1 MHTTATEMPWLEYTP
16 PGAVQAETAVLDSFP
31 FCIGRSDTADLRID
45 STRVS
50 RKHAIVDRAAEGYC
64 VRDNGS
70 TNGTFLNGQR
80 IDEAPLED
88 GDMLVIADVEFSFF
102 SGAAATPE
110 QTATLV
116 MPQAAQR
123 AVGPGVVRDVI
134 RGVRRLH
141 EMLTHCAVENLF
153 QPIVD
158 MQERQVVGYE
168 AMRDDNRSTL
178 GAPASERSL
187 WATECKLTGRL
198 HQLYRMVAVEET
210 AHRLSEA
217 RLFLKLDPAEIG
229 TADLAET
236 LGRLQAAF
244 SGQQGLVVAVPD
256 SAVCNTHHFTQFV
269 QRLRQLGIS
278 LAFDG
283 FASGKAQVMELRE
296 FPPDFIKLAT
306 SFVHGI
312 GGSDARQQ
320 QLESVLRAAETIDCQ
335 VIAVGVTTE
344 EEAAACLQYGCHLA
358 QGDLFGRPQS
368 IQSVTAA
375 PKHSALDSTS
385 KSKNV

>member
-1 MHTTATEMPWLEYTP
+1 MRKTATEMPWLEYTP
-16 PGAVQAETAVLDSFP
+16 PGSGHPETAVLDAFP
-31 FCIGRSDTADLRID
+31 FCIGRSDAADLKIN

-50 RKHAIVDRAAEGYC
+50 RKHALVDCDGDGYC

-102 SGAAATPE
+102 SGAEATAE

-116 MPQAAQR
+116 MPRDVQQAGGQE
-123 AVGPGVVRDVI
+123 VVRSVV

-141 EMLTHCAVENLF
+141 EMLAHCAVENLF

-158 MQERQVVGYE
+158 MNDRRVIGYE
-168 AMRDDNRSTL
+168 AVRDDSRSTL
-178 GAPASERSL
+178 GTPAAERSL

-210 AHRLSEA
+210 AHRLKDA

-229 TADLAET
+229 TADLAEA
-236 LGRLQAAF
+236 LGRLQSAF

-256 SAVCNTHHFTQFV
+256 SAVCNAHHFTQFV

-296 FPPDFIKLAT
+296 FPPDFIKLAA
-306 SFVHGI
+306 SLVHGI
-312 GGSDARQQ
+312 GGSDTRRQQ
-320 QLESVLRAAETIDCQ
+320 LASVVHAAATLDCQ
-335 VIAVGVTTE
+335 VIAAGVTTE
-344 EEAAACLQYGCHLA
+344 EEAAICQQHGCHLI
-358 QGDLFGRPQS
+358 QGDLFGHPQS
-368 IQSVTAA
+368 IQSLS
-375 PKHSALDSTS
+375 SA
-385 KSKNV
+385 VE